1 MIPTD
6 DDEDPRPFALPDP
19 VQWHEGMLLAPQHFQ
34 IEAWRIE
41 ALMNAQLRAVV
52 PHAWGVARLAIDR
65 SALIGGVF
73 RVAAVE
79 ALMAD
84 GLALSHPAPGDP
96 PLELDLAGLE
106 HDFAAGPAAIHL
118 KVARRSGRAAAKG
131 ERRRYRSVDG
141 PPAPDENTGEDAVAA
156 PRLRA
161 AVELTATAGP
171 LVGAGGGFV
180 STPLALVG
188 LADGRF
194 ALQDYQPPLLRA
206 TRGQPVH
213 DVATRILAALRE
225 RVAALAERARAA
237 AAAGRDD
244 AESLAQAARAL
255 VPPAPRLE
263 ALVRDE
269 TASPYALYLAL
280 CDVLGAAAAVDL
292 STAPPSPPRYRH
304 ADALPAFRDLEAA
317 ILPALDRLRSGLRLI
332 ALRAEGDGAFLLD
345 PPPATYGPV
354 LRLVLHPRAGVGADA
369 LAAWAEG
376 AVIATAEQA
385 DRARATRVRGAPRRA
400 LASLAELGV
409 AAPPGALALEVEA
422 AAAFVSPGAPLA
434 VRGPHGPAGA
444 TGPGGVSYVAGDDPA

>member
-1 MIPTD
+1 MIPAD
-6 DDEDPRPFALPDP
+6 DGEDPRPFALPDP

-34 IEAWRIE
+34 IEARRIE
-41 ALMNAQLRAVV
+41 ALVNAQLRAAV

-65 SALIGGVF
+65 SALVGGVF

-96 PLELDLAGLE
+96 PLDLDLGALD
-106 HDFAAGPAAIHL
+106 HDFAAGPATIHL
-118 KVARRSGRAAAKG
+118 SVARRSDRSAAPGA
-131 ERRRYRSVDG
+131 RRRYRSVDG
-141 PPAPDENTGEDAVAA
+141 PPAPDENTGEDAVPA

-161 AVELTATAGP
+161 AAALVATAGP
-171 LVGAGGGFV
+171 LVGAGSAFV
-180 STPLALVG
+180 STPLAVVG
-188 LADGRF
+188 MADGRF
-194 ALQDYQPPLLRA
+194 VLQDFQPPLLRVV
-206 TRGQPVH
+206 RGEPIHAIAAGVS
-213 DVATRILAALRE
+213 AALRE
-225 RVAALAERARAA
+225 RVASLAERARAA

-244 AESLAQAARAL
+244 AQTLAQAARAL
-255 VPPAPRLE
+255 VPPTPRLE

-292 STAPPSPPRYRH
+292 SKAPPTPPVYRH
-304 ADALPAFRDLEAA
+304 GDALPAFRDLEAA

-332 ALRAEGDGAFLLD
+332 PLRAEGEGAFVLD
-345 PPPATYGPV
+345 PPPAAYGPV

-376 AVIATAEQA
+376 AVIATVEQA

-422 AAAFVSPGAPLA
+422 AAAFVTPGAPLA

-444 TGPGGVSYVAGDDPA
+444 NGPGGVSYVAGDDPA